1 MDRQQV
7 IDLYPR
13 LFHMAAD
20 GAWPSIEE
28 RGLLSTTALVD
39 LYDPPPPV
47 RAQILNGV
55 RRTSVALQR
64 EGLPDALV
72 RDQRPLKFIDQCLLP
87 GVTLQE
93 YLDALNG
100 RVFFWVSPE
109 RLSRLMGATAY
120 KKYPQ
125 IVLEVDTATLLA
137 AHPHVELAPYNT
149 GSVHV
154 PNMPA
159 RGPQTFVRLESYP
172 YEQMAKRRGRSD
184 AVVELTVP
192 YASPNV
198 ADAVITVERWE
209 QGKATSRL
217 FPRQ

>member
-1 MDRQQV
+1 MDREHV

-20 GAWPSIEE
+20 GAWPSIQEH
-28 RGLLSTTALVD
+28 GLLSTTALVD
-39 LYDPPPPV
+39 LYDPPADV
-47 RAQILNGV
+47 RAQILDGV

-64 EGLPDALV
+64 DGLPDALV

-100 RVFFWVSPE
+100 RVFFWVSEE

-120 KKYPQ
+120 KRHPQ
-125 IVLEVDTATLLA
+125 TVLEVDTATLLA
-137 AHPHVELAPYNT
+137 AHPDVELAPYNT

-159 RGPQTFVRLESYP
+159 RGPATFVRLEDYP
-172 YEQMAKRRGRSD
+172 FEQMVKRRGRNN

-192 YASPNV
+192 YASPRV
-198 ADAVITVERWE
+198 VDAVVKVQRWE
-209 QGKATSRL
+209 QGEPTSQL
-217 FPRQ
+217 FPM

>member
-1 MDRQQV
+1 MDREHF
-7 IDLYPR
+7 IELYPR
-13 LFHMAAD
+13 LFHMAVE
-20 GAWPSIEE
+20 GAWPSIQE

-39 LYDPPPPV
+39 LYDPPPAV
-47 RAQILNGV
+47 RAQILNGI
-55 RRTSVALQR
+55 RRASVPLQR
-64 EGLPDALV
+64 DGLPHVLV
-72 RDQRPLKFIDQCLLP
+72 RDQRPLKFIDKCLLP

-109 RLSRLMGATAY
+109 RLRRLMGATAY
-120 KKYPQ
+120 KKHPQ
-125 IVLEVDTATLLA
+125 TVLEVETATLLA

-159 RGPQTFVRLESYP
+159 RGPETFVRLEDYP
-172 YEQMAKRRGRSD
+172 YEQMRRRRGRSD

-198 ADAVITVERWE
+198 ADAVITVDRWE
-209 QGKATSRL
+209 RGKPTSQL
-217 FPRQ
+217 FSRR

>member
-1 MDRQQV
+1 M
-7 IDLYPR
+7 
-13 LFHMAAD
+13 
-20 GAWPSIEE
+20 
-28 RGLLSTTALVD
+28 
-39 LYDPPPPV
+39 
-47 RAQILNGV
+47 
-55 RRTSVALQR
+55 RRTSVPLQR
-64 EGLPDALV
+64 DGLPDALV
-72 RDQRPLKFIDQCLLP
+72 RDQRPLKFIEQCLVP

-125 IVLEVDTATLLA
+125 TVLEIDTATLLA
-137 AHPHVELAPYNT
+137 AHPHVDLAPYNT

-159 RGPQTFVRLESYP
+159 RGPATFVRLEDYP
-172 YEQMAKRRGRSD
+172 YEQMVKKRGSSD

-192 YASPNV
+192 YAAPSV
-198 ADAVITVERWE
+198 ADAVVKVQRWE
-209 QGKATSRL
+209 QGEPTSQL
-217 FPRQ
+217 FPL